1 VERILNRGGEPREV
15 LSAVLE
21 ALHARGVGYG
31 AVRPVGGRE
40 LSIGSPTVC
49 LAAPVASAGAT
60 VGSLELAVVDDA
72 FVVRVATLI
81 SSYVAQAAVR

>member
-1 VERILNRGGEPREV
+1 VERILNRGGEPSEV

-21 ALHARGVGYG
+21 ALHARGVSYG
-31 AVRPVGGRE
+31 AVRPVGGGE

-81 SSYVAQAAVR
+81 SPYVAQAAVR